1 MPRVM
6 KDNSNRQLVAA
17 AMAALADGDGGAFVA
32 LMADDFNWILEGSTA
47 WSGTYRGKNAVRS
60 QLLAP
65 LFAQFASPYRNRSE
79 RILCD
84 GDHVV
89 VLCRGDVET
98 HSGRRYDNSYCYVI
112 RMRDGKMIE
121 LREYLDT
128 ALVEAALEPPGP

>member
-1 MPRVM
+1 MAT
-6 KDNSNRQLVAA
+6 KDSNRQLVAT
-17 AMAALADGDGGAFVA
+17 AMSALADGDGGPFVA
-32 LMADDFNWILEGSTA
+32 LMADDFDWILEGSTA
-47 WSGTYRGKNAVRS
+47 WSGTYRGKSAVRA
-60 QLLAP
+60 QLLGP
-65 LFAQFASPYRNRSE
+65 LFAQFAGRYRNRAE

-98 HSGRRYDNSYCYVI
+98 RSGKRYDNNYCYVI

-128 ALVEAALEPPGP
+128 ALVEAALEPPGQP